1 MAIVKT
7 KVFVADMDYM
17 GVIKIGSASA
27 ACNKFLETLDYVD
40 VISVTPSFAASQIMG
55 GFVITV
61 VYKKWQD
68 DETVESDYSA
78 TPSIPK

>member
-27 ACNKFLETLDYVD
+27 ACNKFLETIDCSD
-40 VISVTPSFAASQIMG
+40 VISVTPSFATAQAMG
-55 GFVITV
+55 AFVITV

-78 TPSIPK
+78 TPRIPK